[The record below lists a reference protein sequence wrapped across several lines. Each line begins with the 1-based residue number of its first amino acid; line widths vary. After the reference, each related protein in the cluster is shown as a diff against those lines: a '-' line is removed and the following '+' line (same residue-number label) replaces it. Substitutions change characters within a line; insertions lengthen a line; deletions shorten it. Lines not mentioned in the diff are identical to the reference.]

1 MQGLPHPARPEALS
15 ARIIAAVLACAAALA
30 LGACG
35 DDSDSG
41 SGGGGSKDGPAPRPA
56 NLPADFNIQ
65 LFNCANWQESDEE
78 VRAYVVDRLETI
90 VGGQIT
96 GRGAD
101 GRGSTIT
108 DDQAHRLF
116 DGTCSSPRA
125 RGFLLYK
132 LYGHAAG
139 FSGGGGP

>member
-1 MQGLPHPARPEALS
+1 MQGVPARLAL
-15 ARIIAAVLACAAALA
+15 ILCAVL

-35 DDSDSG
+35 SG
-41 SGGGGSKDGPAPRPA
+41 EDGGDGAKKAERPA
-56 NLPADFNIQ
+56 NLPADFNLQ
-65 LFNCANWQESDEE
+65 LFNCSDWKESDEE
-78 VRAYVVDRLETI
+78 VREYVVNRLEEV

-96 GRGAD
+96 GRGAN
-101 GRGSTIT
+101 GRGSTLT

-116 DGTCSSPRA
+116 DGTCGSDRA

-139 FSGGGGP
+139 FGGGAY

>member
-1 MQGLPHPARPEALS
+1 MQGVPHPARPQALS
-15 ARIIAAVLACAAALA
+15 ARLSLTLVACALA

-35 DDSDSG
+35 DSDSG
-41 SGGGGSKDGPAPRPA
+41 SEDDGPAPRPA

-65 LFNCANWQESDEE
+65 LFNCANWQQSDEE
-78 VRAYVVDRLETI
+78 IRAYVVDRLEQI

-96 GRGAD
+96 GQGAD

-108 DDQAHRLF
+108 DEQAHRLF
-116 DGTCSSPRA
+116 DGSCSSPRA

-132 LYGHAAG
+132 LYTFSAA
-139 FSGGGGP
+139 FSG

>member
-1 MQGLPHPARPEALS
+1 MQGVPDPARPQALS
-15 ARIIAAVLACAAALA
+15 ARLVVLLLACALG

-35 DDSDSG
+35 SSDDD
-41 SGGGGSKDGPAPRPA
+41 GGADTHKPAPRPA

-65 LFNCANWQESDEE
+65 LFNCSDWQESDEGI
-78 VRAYVVDRLETI
+78 RAYVVDRLETI

-101 GRGSTIT
+101 GRGATIT
-108 DDQAHRLF
+108 DDQAQRLF

>member
-1 MQGLPHPARPEALS
+1 MQGVPHPARPQALS
-15 ARIIAAVLACAAALA
+15 ARLAAALIACALA

-35 DDSDSG
+35 DSDDSG
-41 SGGGGSKDGPAPRPA
+41 SKDDGPAPRPA

-65 LFNCANWQESDEE
+65 LFNCANWQQSDEK

-96 GRGAD
+96 GQGAD

-108 DDQAHRLF
+108 DEQAHRLF
-116 DGTCSSPRA
+116 DGTCGSPRA